1 MSPVAI
7 VTGAS
12 KGIGAAIALQLAK
25 DGYHVV
31 INYNGNQAKAE
42 MVKSQCDAF
51 CESAVIQGDVSKS
64 EDCQRIVNF
73 AMEQFGGLD
82 VLVNNAGITR
92 DNLLL
97 RMSEEEFDNVL
108 DTNLKGTWLMSKS
121 AIKFLLKNE
130 GRIVNIA
137 SVVGRSGNAGQTNY
151 ASSKAGVIGFT
162 KSLALEVAKR
172 KVRVNAVAPGFISSD
187 MTASLNETQSQ
198 TMLDKIPL
206 GTFGTPQDVADIVS
220 FLVSPQSRY
229 ITGQTIGVDGG
240 MVM

>member
-42 MVKSQCDAF
+42 MVKSQCDGF

-73 AMEQFGGLD
+73 ALEQFGGLD

-97 RMSEEEFDNVL
+97 RMSEEEYDGVM
-108 DTNLKGTWLMSKS
+108 DTNLKGTWLMSKH
-121 AIKFLLKNE
+121 AIKILLKNE

-187 MTASLNETQSQ
+187 MTASLNETQTQ

-206 GTFGTPQDVADIVS
+206 GNFGTPQDVADLVS

>member
-42 MVKSQCDAF
+42 MVKSQCDVF
-51 CESAVIQGDVSKS
+51 CESAVIQGDVSGS

-73 AMEQFGGLD
+73 ALEQFGGLD

-97 RMSEEEFDNVL
+97 RMSEEEFDSVL

-198 TMLDKIPL
+198 TMLDKIPF